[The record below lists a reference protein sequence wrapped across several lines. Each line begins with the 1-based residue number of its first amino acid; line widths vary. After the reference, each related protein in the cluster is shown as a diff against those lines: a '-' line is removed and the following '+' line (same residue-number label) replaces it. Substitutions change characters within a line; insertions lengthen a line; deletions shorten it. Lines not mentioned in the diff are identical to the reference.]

1 MDTPM
6 SNFHFRLLSLGYKI
20 RDLLESRE
28 SILEEVNI
36 PPGYHVLDFGCGP
49 GSYIPPLSTMV
60 GKSGKIYALDI
71 HPLAVESVNKMIDE
85 KSLTNVETILSG
97 RDTHLPDE
105 CIDVILLYDIY
116 HSFSD
121 PDAMLEELHRVLKS
135 EGTLSLHDHHLTENE
150 IIAGMTGKQMFELTK
165 KGEKTYT
172 FRKVSHN
179 IVHPD

>member
-105 CIDVILLYDIY
+105 CIDMILLYDIY

-121 PDAMLEELHRVLKS
+121 PDAILHELHRVLS
-135 EGTLSLHDHHLTENE
+135 PEGILSFSDHHLQEDE
-150 IIAGMTGKQMFELTK
+150 IITSLTGKQMFRLVK
-165 KGEKTYT
+165 KGKKT
-172 FRKVSHN
+172 FIFKKGKS
-179 IVHPD
+179 